1 MRFTPAASKANAS
14 CMSKNQNGLSVSN
27 KIKAGEHQL
36 PNDLLKENYG
46 GPMRTIIRNSPLSFI
61 IYLSIYSMNNV
72 CHWPLPSSSPTLRLK
87 PNTIF
92 HIEQYKREFKIKH
105 WSGRASHGVPLERPS
120 ERWLTRQ
127 GQIRLIADGRWLHCT
142 PTIRCE
148 WPLYVFFVFEIYRT
162 YLF

>member
-1 MRFTPAASKANAS
+1 
-14 CMSKNQNGLSVSN
+14 
-27 KIKAGEHQL
+27 
-36 PNDLLKENYG
+36 
-46 GPMRTIIRNSPLSFI
+46 MRTIIRRNSPLSFI

-127 GQIRLIADGRWLHCT
+127 GQIRLIADGLLVTLYSYYKMWMAALRFFLFLKFIGPIYFNAYTICISKCT
-142 PTIRCE
+142 TPRASYA
-148 WPLYVFFVFEIYRT
+148 PH
-162 YLF
+162 YLVTNYMARI